1 MRAST
6 PSRLVDANE
15 FLFIATETYH
25 KSSGASFSSTVGREY
40 AVGDV
45 LCASPK
51 KSRATTPSAFD
62 KFQATAFRPA
72 VLSEPTA
79 IRQDSFYQ
87 PPDTPSSTG
96 AAVLDE
102 NSDND
107 DEAQLQSRLGSLLER
122 VKKRQQVSGS

>member
-1 MRAST
+1 MHAMKAFLSCDSSVVRAST

-62 KFQATAFRPA
+62 KF
-72 VLSEPTA
+72 
-79 IRQDSFYQ
+79 RQQRS
-87 PPDTPSSTG
+87 G
-96 AAVLDE
+96 
-102 NSDND
+102 
-107 DEAQLQSRLGSLLER
+107 LQCYRSRL
-122 VKKRQQVSGS
+122 Q